1 MPSLSC
7 FAHVQIGSQV
17 SLVTS
22 YQPPGPSPGS
32 FRCQTLHPTQS
43 DLGSQKSYN
52 SFLTHHRPFS
62 FHFPLLTSA
71 LIRAHRILPPFFI
84 HNHGGSCRVNTK
96 QGLPH
101 PLDRREQPSPCSRD
115 SQTHLA
121 KPLASRAPPPDPAT
135 DALSLL
141 LEQGREAPRMAPT
154 IFGVLE
160 SWTGGGQQRTDGGM
174 IMQSPQWPAMVTPF
188 GGFEHLVSPGSMGRS
203 AQGSAAWSQ
212 QCSES

>member
-84 HNHGGSCRVNTK
+84 HNHGGSCRVNTR

-121 KPLASRAPPPDPAT
+121 KPLASRAFPPPPT
-135 DALSLL
+135 P
-141 LEQGREAPRMAPT
+141 PRMHCPCSWNKGGKPLGWHPPSSECWRA
-154 IFGVLE
+154 GLE
-160 SWTGGGQQRTDGGM
+160 EGSGGRTGG
-174 IMQSPQWPAMVTPF
+174 
-188 GGFEHLVSPGSMGRS
+188 
-203 AQGSAAWSQ
+203 
-212 QCSES
+212 